1 MIFADFNFQ
10 EALKHLS
17 SIDLIELCNEAKIER
32 CRAARDLRS
41 CGRNVQN
48 VLNSCGHASLCDE
61 CSQRCDLCP
70 ICRVPI
76 LKNGDRLQRRLYT
89 ECVEA
94 GLISRRCEEMFHD
107 IEDGENHSDD
117 VERLYSFFDVALEN
131 GLVSVIC
138 HCILFSFFLFYLFF
152 HLCSHE
158 LILSFPLIA
167 SIHILLNICLGVVL
181 TLM

>member
-1 MIFADFNFQ
+1 MLFADLNFQ

-17 SIDLIELCNEAKIER
+17 SIDSIELCNEAKIEH

-41 CGRNVQN
+41 CGRSVQN

-76 LKNGDRLQRRLYT
+76 PKNGNRLRRRLYT

-94 GLISRRCEEMFHD
+94 GLISKRCDEVFRET
-107 IEDGENHSDD
+107 EDGENYIDD
-117 VERLYSFFDVALEN
+117 VQRLYSFFDVVLEN
-131 GLVSVIC
+131 SLVSVIC
-138 HCILFSFFLFYLFF
+138 HCILFCFFIYVLMSSYYL
-152 HLCSHE
+152 L
-158 LILSFPLIA
+158 P
-167 SIHILLNICLGVVL
+167 
-181 TLM
+181 